1 MSRHVKLFLL
11 FLVIVLILQFSAIYI
26 YSYYVVS
33 KPEEP
38 PALESNS
45 FVYDRHGNITDELY
59 GKINRVPV
67 PLEQIP
73 VYVRNAFVA
82 VEDERFYQHSGVDL
96 KAILRAFY
104 GNLRQGEIVQG
115 GSTITQQVIKI
126 YYLTSE
132 KTYARKMREAL
143 MALQFE
149 YSHDKSQ
156 ILALYLNGIYL
167 GEGTYGV
174 QAASNYY
181 FNKNVKDLTLAEA
194 ATLAGMARAPG
205 HYNPYTH
212 PRGVKGRRGV
222 ILDKMVAQG
231 YADWKAAEEA
241 REAPLELRD
250 RNKNGRKAGES
261 FYLDHV
267 VDEAIRLVGKE
278 AVFGGGLRI
287 RTAFDP
293 EVQSLVESNLAQEH
307 LQDEKVQNALV
318 LLDSEKGE
326 IITMSGGRSY
336 EAARGFNRATQMK
349 RQPGSTLKPVAVFGP
364 AFELGY
370 GIYSVVEDS
379 PRSWG
384 GYSPRNYDDE
394 YWGSITVERALQ
406 WSRNLPAVWLLDRI
420 GVDRGYSFALR
431 LGIKLDERDRN
442 LALALG
448 GLTRGVTPLEMA
460 GAYASFANGGYYI
473 PPHTITQIEDSS
485 GKVVYRPPQP
495 VPVMKPG
502 TAAMMTEALKAAVRG
517 GIGVEAAVAG
527 YEVAGKTGTT
537 ELPDSGQFKGV
548 RGNKD
553 AWFVGYVGGY
563 TCAVWVG
570 YDEKDM
576 GPDHYLKTWGG
587 TKAARIFGRVM
598 GGVMPYNSTPQ

>member
-1 MSRHVKLFLL
+1 MSKYIKLFML
-11 FLVIVLILQFSAIYI
+11 FLVIVLILEFSAIYI

-33 KPEEP
+33 QPEEP

-45 FVYDRHGNITDELY
+45 FVYDRHGNITGELY
-59 GKINRVPV
+59 GKVNRVPV

-73 VYVRNAFVA
+73 VHVRNAFVA
-82 VEDERFYQHSGVDL
+82 VEDERFYLHSGVDL

-132 KTYARKMREAL
+132 KTYVRKIREAI

-174 QAASNYY
+174 QAASKYY
-181 FNKNVKDLTLAEA
+181 FNKDVKDLTLSEA

-241 REAPLELRD
+241 RQAPLELRD
-250 RNKNGRKAGES
+250 RNKNDKKAGES
-261 FYLDHV
+261 YYIDHV

-287 RTAFDP
+287 RTAYDP
-293 EVQSLVESNLAQEH
+293 YVQSLVDSALAGEYF
-307 LQDEKVQNALV
+307 QDDRIQNALV

-326 IITMSGGRSY
+326 IISMSGGRSY
-336 EAARGFNRATQMK
+336 GATRGFNRATQMK
-349 RQPGSTLKPVAVFGP
+349 RQPGSTLKPVAVYGP

-370 GIYSVVEDS
+370 RQDSMVEDM

-384 GYSPRNYDDE
+384 GYSPRNYDDDF
-394 YWGSITVERALQ
+394 WGSITLERALQ

-420 GVDRGYSFALR
+420 GIDPGYSFALK
-431 LGIKLDERDRN
+431 LGIKLDERDRH

-460 GAYASFANGGYYI
+460 GAYACFANGGYYN
-473 PPHTITQIEDSS
+473 PPRAITLIEDSS

-495 VPVMKPG
+495 VPVMKPD
-502 TAAMMTEALKAAVRG
+502 TASMMTDALKSVVRG
-517 GIGVEAAVAG
+517 GIGTEAAVAG

-537 ELPDSGQFKGV
+537 ELPDSGQYKGI

-553 AWFVGYVGGY
+553 AWFVGYVGRY

-576 GPDHYLKTWGG
+576 DLDHYLKTWGG
-587 TKAARIFGRVM
+587 TRAAQIFGRVM
-598 GGVMPYNSTPQ
+598 GRVILSGL